1 MDKYSTLASLVVKAM
16 VKDQHASAWS
26 LISELAT
33 RNSICLTRKD
43 KVFILDIVRGSFT
56 SLQKGVIHGR

>member
-43 KVFILDIVRGSFT
+43 KQYVLDIVRGSVT
-56 SLQKGVIHGR
+56 SLTKGFAHGR